1 MKSCLLS
8 KTSKAIIS
16 QVIVGLVQW
25 CNAGCLA
32 AVVVQGMG
40 ACTCARAA
48 VQYSN
53 GKCRICGLGAV
64 LVALQLWL
72 FWVHILLPLHSLV
85 NTVMMEDT

>member
-1 MKSCLLS
+1 MYWCTCCFCS
-8 KTSKAIIS
+8 TSIENA
-16 QVIVGLVQW
+16 VTVGLVQW

-40 ACTCARAA
+40 ACTGARAG

-53 GKCRICGLGAV
+53 GKSLICGLGAV